1 MNPDCLAIRQLCI
14 ELANQFQYCLALSW
28 YISVR
33 NRQTHEPRA
42 PENAKRW
49 LERVWDAVDS
59 LEKLPRRAAK
69 AQENDYVAYEVRQ
82 LVVDSHLLLF
92 TVDDDKRT
100 VWIVGLRH
108 GHRRPRPHDLSP
120 DLDALRG
127 SDESES

>member
-1 MNPDCLAIRQLCI
+1 MTSYAVELTDAALAAITEHARYIAI
-14 ELANQFQYCLALSW
+14 EG
-28 YISVR
+28 
-33 NRQTHEPRA
+33 RA

-59 LEKLPRRAAK
+59 LEKLPRRGAK
-69 AQENDYVAYEVRQ
+69 AQEDDYVTYEVRQ

-92 TVDDDKRT
+92 TVDDDKQT

-108 GHRRPRPHDLSP
+108 GHRRPRPQDIPP

>member
-1 MNPDCLAIRQLCI
+1 MTRYVVELTDAALAAITEHARYIAI
-14 ELANQFQYCLALSW
+14 ERRS
-28 YISVR
+28 
-33 NRQTHEPRA
+33 PK
-42 PENAKRW
+42 NAERW

-69 AQENDYVAYEVRQ
+69 AQEDDYVDYEVWQ

-100 VWIVGLRH
+100 VWIIGLRH
-108 GHRRPRPHDLSP
+108 GRRRPRPHELSP

>member
-1 MNPDCLAIRQLCI
+1 MTSYAVELTDAALAAITEHARYIAI
-14 ELANQFQYCLALSW
+14 EG
-28 YISVR
+28 
-33 NRQTHEPRA
+33 RA

-69 AQENDYVAYEVRQ
+69 AQEDDYVAYEVRQ

-108 GHRRPRPHDLSP
+108 GRRLPRPHDLPP
-120 DLDALRG
+120 DLGALRG
-127 SDESES
+127 SDESGG